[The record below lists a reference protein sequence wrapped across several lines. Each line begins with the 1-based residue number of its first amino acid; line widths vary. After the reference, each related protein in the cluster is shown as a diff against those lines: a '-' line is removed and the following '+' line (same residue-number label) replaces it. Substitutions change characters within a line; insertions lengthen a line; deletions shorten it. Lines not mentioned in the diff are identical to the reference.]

1 MNSVPDLHE
10 LPVLTDVIEY
20 GPGIRLRGE
29 PTSPAAS
36 DDLPSG
42 DWLGAPPALDLPA
55 LERHLTEELMRR
67 FENLLQERVHA
78 SVAPAVSLLAD
89 RIAYKA
95 AQEVAGDLAER
106 LRDDLE
112 AAVRLAVEEAVRG
125 RR

>member
-1 MNSVPDLHE
+1 MNPVPDLND

-20 GPGIRLRGE
+20 GPGIQGLRQ
-29 PTSPAAS
+29 PPA
-36 DDLPSG
+36 PSG
-42 DWLGAPPALDLPA
+42 DWLGAAPALDLPA
-55 LERHLTEELMRR
+55 LERHLTDELMRR
-67 FENLLQERVHA
+67 FEHLLQERVHA

-112 AAVRLAVEEAVRG
+112 AAVRLAVEEAVKG